1 MLIDYCGR
9 GVVIQPTKKEL
20 DYPYIGPKLSEAL
33 RGAEISAVDRIRIF
47 RQISERFLTEWGN
60 RHEMFEKFN
69 GTPLYLINL
78 LTMQRTEYQV
88 DGPLTELARQ
98 VLVLPWVTAKC
109 QREALAPGSF
119 GAQVYG
125 AVDTGESPQTK
136 RRCWSAP
143 SCRRDSTPP
152 SAGYRRT
159 RQAYGR
165 SREGV
170 ALRQRSLSAE
180 LRASPG
186 RTRWLH
192 RRRNGRPE
200 ENSCHLERGSGMLA
214 SLSSFFLA

>member
-1 MLIDYCGR
+1 
-9 GVVIQPTKKEL
+9 
-20 DYPYIGPKLSEAL
+20 
-33 RGAEISAVDRIRIF
+33 
-47 RQISERFLTEWGN
+47 
-60 RHEMFEKFN
+60 MFEKFN

-78 LTMQRTEYQV
+78 MTMQRTEYQV

-98 VLVLPWVTAKC
+98 VLVLPWVTARC

-119 GAQVYG
+119 GAQVHE

-180 LRASPG
+180 LRAK
-186 RTRWLH
+186 
-192 RRRNGRPE
+192 RPE
-200 ENSCHLERGSGMLA
+200 ENSCHLELGSGMLA